1 MAERTGEPGSGC
13 SDRRH
18 LEYGFVAGDQVTAG
32 RQRAGA
38 EPQETGRLLVRTVAV
53 PDPGDLLERIPQ
65 PDVVAWVHHGAGLA
79 GWGEA
84 VRVTLPAGEDRFTAG
99 EKWLRSV
106 FDAADVD
113 DQVRVR
119 GSGPVAFGTFT
130 FDASS
135 DGSVLIVPRVVLGRD
150 GRGQAWL
157 TQGDRA
163 GRPPPWGAAP
173 QTALRGR
180 PAAGAALAGGQSGR
194 GAWEEA
200 VAEAVAAIKAGGL
213 RKVVLARDVFGT
225 AAEPIDARVL
235 LGRLATRYPDCF
247 TFACDGMIGATPE
260 LLVRREGREVSAL
273 VLGGTCR
280 AARTR
285 PRRGAWCRTAGL
297 GQEQRGTRLRGR
309 LDTRCAPAA
318 VRDARGRC
326 ASGVAEV
333 PEPAA
338 SRHPGPRHADR
349 RRDTEISAGPGRGHA
364 PAGRRLRD
372 PDRRRARV
380 HPRARAHG
388 PGAFAGP
395 VGWMDA
401 EGNGEWGIAIRCAQL
416 SGRTARLFAGCG
428 IVAGSQPA
436 AELAETLVKL
446 QPMRGAL
453 EGRGWYPPRSDQMIF
468 IPNGPG
474 SCPSPDPLGR

>member
-1 MAERTGEPGSGC
+1 MRVVSRQGSG
-13 SDRRH
+13 R
-18 LEYGFVAGDQVTAG
+18 FVA
-32 RQRAGA
+32 
-38 EPQETGRLLVRTVAV
+38 RTVAL

-65 PDVVAWVHHGAGLA
+65 PDVVAWIHHGAGLA

-106 FDAADVD
+106 FDVTDVD

-157 TQGDRA
+157 TDVSRGDD
-163 GRPPPWGAAP
+163 PPIPPRSWGEDPSPQTPLGGGQAP
-173 QTALRGR
+173 QTPVAPSGLRWQ
-180 PAAGAALAGGQSGR
+180 GGSLDGPR
-194 GAWEEA
+194 WEQA

-225 AAEPIDARVL
+225 AAEPIDARAL
-235 LGRLATRYPDCF
+235 LRRLAARYPDCF

-260 LLVRREGREVSAL
+260 LLVSRNGLQVSAL
-273 VLGGTCR
+273 VLGGTL
-280 AARTR
+280 
-285 PRRGAWCRTAGL
+285 PRGADPAQDQAL
-297 GQEQRGTRLRGR
+297 GAELLASAKNNEEHAYAVDSIREALQPLCETLEVQARPALLKFPNLQHLGTRVRGTLADGGTPKSA
-309 LDTRCAPAA
+309 LALAAAVHPPAA
-318 VRDARGRC
+318 VCGTPT
-326 ASGVAEV
+326 G
-333 PEPAA
+333 AA
-338 SRHPGPRHADR
+338 LELIRELEHMDR
-349 RRDTEISAGPGRGHA
+349 ERY
-364 PAGRRLRD
+364 
-372 PDRRRARV
+372 
-380 HPRARAHG
+380 
-388 PGAFAGP
+388 AGP

-428 IVAGSQPA
+428 IVAGSEPA
-436 AELAETLVKL
+436 AELAETLVKF

-453 EGRGWYPPRSDQMIF
+453 ES
-468 IPNGPG
+468 PG
-474 SCPSPDPLGR
+474 

>member
-1 MAERTGEPGSGC
+1 VRGLS
-13 SDRRH
+13 R
-18 LEYGFVAGDQVTAG
+18 
-32 RQRAGA
+32 
-38 EPQETGRLLVRTVAV
+38 QETGRLLVRTVAV

-65 PDVVAWVHHGAGLA
+65 PDVVAWVHHGAGLV

-84 VRVTLPAGEDRFTAG
+84 VRVTLPAGEDRFTAA

-113 DQVRVR
+113 DRVRVR

-157 TQGDRA
+157 TSASWGDSA
-163 GRPPPWGAAP
+163 GRGDDPPIPPRSWGEDPSP
-173 QTALRGR
+173 QTALG
-180 PAAGAALAGGQSGR
+180 GGQAPQTPVVPSGLR
-194 GAWEEA
+194 WREGSLDGARWEEA
-200 VAEAVAAIKAGGL
+200 VAEAVAMIKAGGL

-235 LGRLATRYPDCF
+235 LRRLAARYPDCF

-273 VLGGTCR
+273 VLGGTL
-280 AARTR
+280 
-285 PRRGAWCRTAGL
+285 PRGADSAQDEAL
-297 GQEQRGTRLRGR
+297 GAELLASAKNNEEHAYAVDSIREALQPLCETLEVEARPAVLKFPNLQHLGTRVRGTLAGGGTPKSA
-309 LDTRCAPAA
+309 LALAAAVHPPAA
-318 VRDARGRC
+318 VCGTPT
-326 ASGVAEV
+326 G
-333 PEPAA
+333 AA
-338 SRHPGPRHADR
+338 LDLIRELEQMDR
-349 RRDTEISAGPGRGHA
+349 ERY
-364 PAGRRLRD
+364 
-372 PDRRRARV
+372 
-380 HPRARAHG
+380 
-388 PGAFAGP
+388 AGP
-395 VGWMDA
+395 VGWIDA

-453 EGRGWYPPRSDQMIF
+453 EG
-468 IPNGPG
+468 
-474 SCPSPDPLGR
+474 

>member
-1 MAERTGEPGSGC
+1 MRGLS
-13 SDRRH
+13 
-18 LEYGFVAGDQVTAG
+18 
-32 RQRAGA
+32 RQELRS
-38 EPQETGRLLVRTVAV
+38 GRLLVRTVAV

-106 FDAADVD
+106 FDAAEVD
-113 DQVRVR
+113 DRVRVR

-150 GRGQAWL
+150 GHGQAWL
-157 TQGDRA
+157 THV
-163 GRPPPWGAAP
+163 
-173 QTALRGR
+173 
-180 PAAGAALAGGQSGR
+180 LAGGTIPPYPPAPWADPCPQTPLGR
-194 GAWEEA
+194 DSPPRSRCALGLSWQEGSLDGARWEQA

-225 AAEPIDARVL
+225 AAEPIDARIL
-235 LGRLATRYPDCF
+235 LRRLAVRYPGCF

-260 LLVRREGREVSAL
+260 LLVRRDGREVSAL
-273 VLGGTCR
+273 VLGGTLPRGENPAEDEALGEELLASAKNNEEHAYAVVSIREALAPLCEVLEVE
-280 AARTR
+280 ARPALLKFPNLQHLGTR
-285 PRRGAWCRTAGL
+285 V
-297 GQEQRGTRLRGR
+297 RGTLAGGGTPKSA
-309 LDTRCAPAA
+309 LALAAAMHPPAA
-318 VRDARGRC
+318 VCGTPT
-326 ASGVAEV
+326 G
-333 PEPAA
+333 AA
-338 SRHPGPRHADR
+338 LDLIRELEHMDR
-349 RRDTEISAGPGRGHA
+349 ERY
-364 PAGRRLRD
+364 
-372 PDRRRARV
+372 
-380 HPRARAHG
+380 
-388 PGAFAGP
+388 AGP

-401 EGNGEWGIAIRCAQL
+401 EGNGELGIAIRSAQL

-446 QPMRGAL
+446 QPMRDAL
-453 EGRGWYPPRSDQMIF
+453 EG
-468 IPNGPG
+468 
-474 SCPSPDPLGR
+474 

>member
-1 MAERTGEPGSGC
+1 VRGLSRQERYGS
-13 SDRRH
+13 
-18 LEYGFVAGDQVTAG
+18 
-32 RQRAGA
+32 
-38 EPQETGRLLVRTVAV
+38 GRLLVRTVAV

-84 VRVTLPAGEDRFTAG
+84 VRVTLPAGEDRFTAA

-113 DQVRVR
+113 DRVRVR

-157 TQGDRA
+157 TRASRGDSA
-163 GRPPPWGAAP
+163 GRGDDPPIPPRSWGEAPSPQTPLGGGQAPQDPAAP
-173 QTALRGR
+173 FGLTWREGSLD
-180 PAAGAALAGGQSGR
+180 GAR
-194 GAWEEA
+194 WEQA
-200 VAEAVAAIKAGGL
+200 VAEAVAMIKAGGL

-235 LGRLATRYPDCF
+235 LCRLAARYPDCF

-260 LLVRREGREVSAL
+260 LLVRRDGREVSAL
-273 VLGGTCR
+273 VLGGTL
-280 AARTR
+280 
-285 PRRGAWCRTAGL
+285 PRGADPAQDEAL
-297 GQEQRGTRLRGR
+297 GAELLASAKNNEEHAYAVVSIREALQPLCETLEVEARPAVMKFPNLQHLGTRVRGTLTADGTPKSA
-309 LDTRCAPAA
+309 LALAAAAHPPAA
-318 VRDARGRC
+318 VCGTPT
-326 ASGVAEV
+326 G
-333 PEPAA
+333 AA
-338 SRHPGPRHADR
+338 LDLIRELEHMDR
-349 RRDTEISAGPGRGHA
+349 ERY
-364 PAGRRLRD
+364 
-372 PDRRRARV
+372 
-380 HPRARAHG
+380 
-388 PGAFAGP
+388 AGP
-395 VGWMDA
+395 VGWIDA

-453 EGRGWYPPRSDQMIF
+453 EG
-468 IPNGPG
+468 
-474 SCPSPDPLGR
+474 

>member
-1 MAERTGEPGSGC
+1 MRGLS
-13 SDRRH
+13 R
-18 LEYGFVAGDQVTAG
+18 
-32 RQRAGA
+32 
-38 EPQETGRLLVRTVAV
+38 QETGRLLVRTVAV

-65 PDVVAWVHHGAGLA
+65 PDVVAWVHHGAGLV

-84 VRVTLPAGEDRFTAG
+84 VRVTLPAGEDRFTAA

-113 DQVRVR
+113 DRVRVR

-157 TQGDRA
+157 TSASWGDDPPIPSGSSFWGDPSPQPPL
-163 GRPPPWGAAP
+163 GRDPSPQTLLGRGFAPPEPPWG
-173 QTALRGR
+173 LRWHEGSLDEPR
-180 PAAGAALAGGQSGR
+180 
-194 GAWEEA
+194 WEQA
-200 VAEAVAAIKAGGL
+200 VAVAVAAIKAGGL

-235 LGRLATRYPDCF
+235 LRRLAARYPDCF

-273 VLGGTCR
+273 VLGGTL
-280 AARTR
+280 
-285 PRRGAWCRTAGL
+285 PRGADSAQDEAL
-297 GQEQRGTRLRGR
+297 GAELLASAKNNEEHAYAVDSIREALQPLCETLEVEARPAVLKFPNLQHLGTRVRGTLAGGGTPKSA
-309 LDTRCAPAA
+309 LALAAAVHPPAA
-318 VRDARGRC
+318 VCGTPT
-326 ASGVAEV
+326 G
-333 PEPAA
+333 AA
-338 SRHPGPRHADR
+338 LDLIRELEQMDR
-349 RRDTEISAGPGRGHA
+349 ERY
-364 PAGRRLRD
+364 
-372 PDRRRARV
+372 
-380 HPRARAHG
+380 
-388 PGAFAGP
+388 AGP
-395 VGWMDA
+395 VGWIDA

-428 IVAGSQPA
+428 IVAGSRPA

-453 EGRGWYPPRSDQMIF
+453 EG
-468 IPNGPG
+468 
-474 SCPSPDPLGR
+474 

>member
-1 MAERTGEPGSGC
+1 MRVLSRRERSGSG
-13 SDRRH
+13 R
-18 LEYGFVAGDQVTAG
+18 LFVQ
-32 RQRAGA
+32 
-38 EPQETGRLLVRTVAV
+38 TVAV
-53 PDPGDLLERIPQ
+53 PDPENLLDRVPQ
-65 PDVVAWVHHGAGLA
+65 PDVVAWVHHGAGLL

-113 DQVRVR
+113 DKVRVR

-135 DGSVLIVPRVVLGRD
+135 DGSVLIVPRMVLGRD

-157 TQGDRA
+157 TTVTEPGE
-163 GRPPPWGAAP
+163 AAS
-173 QTALRGR
+173 
-180 PAAGAALAGGQSGR
+180 LATGWPLPVNTELAEPTSLSWQEGSLPGPR
-194 GAWEEA
+194 WEQA

-235 LGRLATRYPDCF
+235 LRRLAARYPDCF

-260 LLVRREGREVSAL
+260 LLVSRDGRQVSAL
-273 VLGGTCR
+273 VLGGTL
-280 AARTR
+280 
-285 PRRGAWCRTAGL
+285 PRGANQAEDDAL
-297 GQEQRGTRLRGR
+297 GAELLASAKNHEEHAYAVESIREALQPLCAVLDVEARPALLKFPNLQHLGTRVRGTLAGGGT
-309 LDTRCAPAA
+309 LKSALALAAAAHPPAA
-318 VRDARGRC
+318 VCGTPT
-326 ASGVAEV
+326 GVALELIR
-333 PEPAA
+333 ELE
-338 SRHPGPRHADR
+338 HMDR
-349 RRDTEISAGPGRGHA
+349 ERY
-364 PAGRRLRD
+364 
-372 PDRRRARV
+372 
-380 HPRARAHG
+380 
-388 PGAFAGP
+388 AGP
-395 VGWMDA
+395 VGWIDA
-401 EGNGEWGIAIRCAQL
+401 EGNGQWGIAIRCAQL

-453 EGRGWYPPRSDQMIF
+453 EGQG
-468 IPNGPG
+468 
-474 SCPSPDPLGR
+474 